1 MQHYRSLSHV
11 KLQNTWLT
19 IGTFDGVHI
28 GHQQIIRHLIQ
39 GSNKTG
45 GKTVVVTFFPHPAI
59 FLGKRENPHY
69 LTSPEER
76 ARLLGEAGIDVVI
89 TIPFNEK
96 IANQPPKLFVTQLKN
111 KLGFTHLVVGPDFAL
126 GKDREGN
133 VSKLQE
139 LSQEMGY
146 FLDVLQPLESG
157 GYTVSSSLVREA
169 LTNGEVEEASRL
181 LGRPYLL
188 RGRIVHGDGRG
199 RSIGIPTANLAYWKE
214 QALPKNGVYVC
225 KAIIDG
231 ETWKSV
237 VNIGYRPTFNDQKP
251 DLHIEAHLIGF
262 QGNIYG
268 SELELLFI
276 HHLRD
281 EKRFTGIDELLAQIR
296 QDINRAQTMLQD

>member
-1 MQHYRSLSHV
+1 M
-11 KLQNTWLT
+11 
-19 IGTFDGVHI
+19 
-28 GHQQIIRHLIQ
+28 
-39 GSNKTG
+39 
-45 GKTVVVTFFPHPAI
+45 FF
-59 FLGKRENPHY
+59 
-69 LTSPEER
+69 SSS
-76 ARLLGEAGIDVVI
+76 
-89 TIPFNEK
+89 
-96 IANQPPKLFVTQLKN
+96 QPPKLFVTQLKN

-225 KAIIDG
+225 TAIIDG
-231 ETWKSV
+231 ETWESV

-251 DLHIEAHLIGF
+251 NLHIEAHLIGF